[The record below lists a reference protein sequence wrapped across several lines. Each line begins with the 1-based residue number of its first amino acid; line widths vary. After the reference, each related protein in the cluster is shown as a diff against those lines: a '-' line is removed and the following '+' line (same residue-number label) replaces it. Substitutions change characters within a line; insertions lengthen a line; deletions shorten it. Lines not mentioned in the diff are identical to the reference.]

1 MNIVPRLFKEV
12 KTCAVLPSNE
22 ERAYPRYVR
31 IMNIIQERLN
41 FKFIEKLHDRDQY
54 INICIIYLCNC
65 IYLISLFPKILRYFL
80 KIIAFFKLYEKVSRS
95 DA

>member
-1 MNIVPRLFKEV
+1 MLSFHPTRRNTTINHALV
-12 KTCAVLPSNE
+12 T
-22 ERAYPRYVR
+22 RAYPRYVR
-31 IMNIIQERLN
+31 IMNIIQEKLN

-80 KIIAFFKLYEKVSRS
+80 KIIAFFKLHEKVSRS
-95 DA
+95 DD

>member
-1 MNIVPRLFKEV
+1 MLSFHPTRNTTINHALVTWLCSNYEHHPRKVEFQIY
-12 KTCAVLPSNE
+12 
-22 ERAYPRYVR
+22 R
-31 IMNIIQERLN
+31 
-41 FKFIEKLHDRDQY
+41 KLHDRDQY